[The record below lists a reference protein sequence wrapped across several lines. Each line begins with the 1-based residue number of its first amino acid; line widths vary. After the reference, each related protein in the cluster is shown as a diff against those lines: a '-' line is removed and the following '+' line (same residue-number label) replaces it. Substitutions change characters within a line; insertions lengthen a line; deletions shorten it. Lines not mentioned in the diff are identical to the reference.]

1 MIEIRHISKKFRNRV
16 AVDDVS
22 LQMNTGIYGLVGPNG
37 AGKTTLMRILAT
49 VLPMDQGEIQL
60 GGKVV
65 DQRTLRKYIG
75 YLPQKFSFYK
85 DLTLKEALV
94 HVGFMKNMPKQNID
108 AEVQKV
114 LQQVNLSERQND
126 RIGTLSGGMLRRLGI
141 AQAILGDP
149 EVLIVDEPTVGLDPE
164 ERKHFRRLLADI
176 AENRIVLIST
186 HIVEDIAEISTEL
199 IVMKNGKIIAEG
211 TANEALA
218 YL

>member
-1 MIEIRHISKKFRNRV
+1 MLK
-16 AVDDVS
+16 
-22 LQMNTGIYGLVGPNG
+22 
-37 AGKTTLMRILAT
+37 
-49 VLPMDQGEIQL
+49 PM
-60 GGKVV
+60 K
-65 DQRTLRKYIG
+65 R
-75 YLPQKFSFYK
+75 S
-85 DLTLKEALV
+85 A
-94 HVGFMKNMPKQNID
+94 MKNMPKQNID

-218 YL
+218 QSRHFTPSANIADLAKLAEPLE

>member
-60 GGKVV
+60 DGKVV

-114 LQQVNLSERQND
+114 LQQVRNRLIRNLSKGYRQ
-126 RIGTLSGGMLRRLGI
+126 RVGI

>member
-1 MIEIRHISKKFRNRV
+1 M
-16 AVDDVS
+16 DDVS
-22 LQMNTGIYGLVGPNG
+22 LQMNTVIYGLVGPNG
-37 AGKTTLMRILAT
+37 AGKTTLIRILAT

-60 GGKVV
+60 DGKVV

>member
-1 MIEIRHISKKFRNRV
+1 M
-16 AVDDVS
+16 
-22 LQMNTGIYGLVGPNG
+22 
-37 AGKTTLMRILAT
+37 
-49 VLPMDQGEIQL
+49 
-60 GGKVV
+60 
-65 DQRTLRKYIG
+65 
-75 YLPQKFSFYK
+75 
-85 DLTLKEALV
+85 
-94 HVGFMKNMPKQNID
+94 
-108 AEVQKV
+108 
-114 LQQVNLSERQND
+114 SERQND

>member
-60 GGKVV
+60 DGKVV

-108 AEVQKV
+108 AESFTAGEFVRKA
-114 LQQVNLSERQND
+114 ERQD
-126 RIGTLSGGMLRRLGI
+126 RNFVRRN
-141 AQAILGDP
+141 ASQARNCTGY
-149 EVLIVDEPTVGLDPE
+149 
-164 ERKHFRRLLADI
+164 FRGSRSIDC
-176 AENRIVLIST
+176 
-186 HIVEDIAEISTEL
+186 
-199 IVMKNGKIIAEG
+199 G
-211 TANEALA
+211 
-218 YL
+218 

>member
-60 GGKVV
+60 DGKVV
-65 DQRTLRKYIG
+65 DQRTLRNYIG

-94 HVGFMKNMPKQNID
+94 HVGFMKNMPKQN
-108 AEVQKV
+108 
-114 LQQVNLSERQND
+114 
-126 RIGTLSGGMLRRLGI
+126 GSGR
-141 AQAILGDP
+141 
-149 EVLIVDEPTVGLDPE
+149 T
-164 ERKHFRRLLADI
+164 
-176 AENRIVLIST
+176 
-186 HIVEDIAEISTEL
+186 
-199 IVMKNGKIIAEG
+199 
-211 TANEALA
+211 
-218 YL
+218 

>member
-1 MIEIRHISKKFRNRV
+1 MSKDPKKFDFQTKEQLIELLNLTIEL
-16 AVDDVS
+16 VDKHF
-22 LQMNTGIYGLVGPNG
+22 YRYC
-37 AGKTTLMRILAT
+37 A
-49 VLPMDQGEIQL
+49 
-60 GGKVV
+60 
-65 DQRTLRKYIG
+65 Y
-75 YLPQKFSFYK
+75 YK